1 MVHPLQYWD
10 ATRLFNNSCFIFYTF
25 PRSNSKLNTFLVE
38 QGWQLESCKVFN
50 HLLWCHHFFIN
61 IFHIT
66 IATPYPNCKP
76 STFWRRLSQVSSVP
90 LNDIS
95 LFNAF
100 KFKYFLL
107 RKVKHIPAKQW
118 FLCYCETLKRIK
130 SFREVFHN
138 AHDPQK
144 RSLTTARII
153 GREKRNIRSSWRFP
167 GFLRLFTAAQEKENH
182 KKFFANTS
190 IFNRISKKI

>member
-1 MVHPLQYWD
+1 MKPTYLPPV
-10 ATRLFNNSCFIFYTF
+10 TLFPEDGPWPKWLTHCSIGMQHDCSIILASYSTV
-25 PRSNSKLNTFLVE
+25 SQEVIQSSTHSLVE

-50 HLLWCHHFFIN
+50 HPLWCHHFLIN

-76 STFWRRLSQVSSVP
+76 STFWRRLSQVSPVP

-118 FLCYCETLKRIK
+118 FLCYCENI
-130 SFREVFHN
+130 
-138 AHDPQK
+138 
-144 RSLTTARII
+144 
-153 GREKRNIRSSWRFP
+153 EKN
-167 GFLRLFTAAQEKENH
+167 
-182 KKFFANTS
+182 
-190 IFNRISKKI
+190 